1 MTTRAAVLRK
11 AGTRGGSPSSSR
23 TRPGASRSCIP
34 VSGKWREGHIKL
46 TELIINK
53 YALDEIN
60 DGYQDLMDGK
70 NIRGVVVHQ
79 HS

>member
-1 MTTRAAVLRK
+1 MIL
-11 AGTRGGSPSSSR
+11 SL
-23 TRPGASRSCIP
+23 
-34 VSGKWREGHIKL
+34 WHEGRIKL
-46 TELIINK
+46 TELITRK

-79 HS
+79 H